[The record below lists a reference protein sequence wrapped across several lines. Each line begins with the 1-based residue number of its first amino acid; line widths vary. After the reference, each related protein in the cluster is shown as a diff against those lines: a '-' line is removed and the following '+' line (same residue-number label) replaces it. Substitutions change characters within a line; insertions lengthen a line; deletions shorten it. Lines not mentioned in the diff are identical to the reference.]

1 LIETRF
7 SVPLLALAAALV
19 AFAVAEPVVAA
30 TRPGPGPTP
39 APSPAATAAPTAEP
53 LDKMIPRLEAAVKAD
68 PNDKTSASQLAAA
81 YLQAGRPDL
90 TLGITQ
96 KLIAGGSKTAQLY
109 YIDGAANVSVG
120 KIKEATASLEQASNL
135 EPTNIAILQMLT
147 QVYMQANRPDDAE
160 RVAKR
165 ALTFNKD
172 SKDAFENYGFVLAT
186 LKRYDDARQQFES
199 AAKIDPKDP
208 HPVVLEARAYQ
219 EQNAVALANQLYDRA
234 LGIDS
239 KNLEALVGK
248 AQLAA
253 ASHNVKDA
261 TTTYE
266 TILALQKDDF
276 DRAAVVDEIAKVYA
290 VEKMDDQADVA
301 YRRAIDTY
309 PSIPSTHVAY
319 GDYLASKNDRA
330 GAEREWNLGL
340 GANRDN
346 PTALMRLGDLA
357 MESKNYPKAVDTY
370 KRLTEVASKDP
381 APFLFLGQAYMA
393 TQKFEDAKTQFKQSY
408 GLQHTP
414 DALVGLADADVATKN
429 FTEAVQIYE
438 ALDKNAPDLVKKN
451 PGLLYGMGRAYQG
464 ANQSQKA
471 REAYARLLA
480 VLQPGTQNYNEVKS
494 LIDGIDRAGRSGG
507 SATPR
512 PAAAATPKPKHKP

>member
-1 LIETRF
+1 MPF
-7 SVPLLALAAALV
+7 LALAAALV
-19 AFAVAEPVVAA
+19 AFAGAQPVVAA
-30 TRPGPGPTP
+30 TKP
-39 APSPAATAAPTAEP
+39 AASPSPAAAATAAPTAEP
-53 LDKMIPRLEAAVKAD
+53 LDVMIPRLEAVVKAD

-90 TLGITQ
+90 SLGITQ

-109 YIDGAANVSVG
+109 YLDGAANISVG
-120 KIKEATASLEQASNL
+120 KIKEATADLEQASNL

-147 QVYMQANRPDDAE
+147 QVYMQSNRTDDAE

-172 SKDAFENYGFVLAT
+172 NKDAFENYGFVLAT
-186 LKRYDDARQQFES
+186 LKRYDEARQQFES
-199 AAKIDPKDP
+199 AAKLDPKDP
-208 HPVVLEARAYQ
+208 HPIVLEARSYQ
-219 EQNAVALANQLYDRA
+219 EQSAIALASQLYDRA
-234 LGIDS
+234 LAIDS
-239 KNLEALVGK
+239 TNMEALVGK

-253 ASHNVKDA
+253 SSHNVKDA
-261 TTTYE
+261 VATYDA
-266 TILALQKDDF
+266 ILALQKDDF

-309 PSIPSTHVAY
+309 PSVPSTHVAY

-346 PTALMRLGDLA
+346 PTALLRLGDLA
-357 MESKNYPKAVDTY
+357 MQGKDFAKAVDTY

-381 APFLFLGQAYMA
+381 APYLFLGQAYMA
-393 TQKFEDAKTQFKQSY
+393 TQKYEDAKTQFKQSY
-408 GLQHTP
+408 GIQHTT
-414 DALVGLADADVATKN
+414 DALVGLAEADVATRN

-438 ALDKNAPDLVKKN
+438 ALEKNAPDLVKQN
-451 PGLLYGMGRAYQG
+451 PGLLFGMGRAYQG
-464 ANQSQKA
+464 VNQSQKA
-471 REAYARLLA
+471 RDAYARLLA
-480 VLQPGTQNYNEVKS
+480 VLQPGTPNYNEVKT
-494 LIDGIDRAGRSGG
+494 LIDGIDRAGRSA
-507 SATPR
+507 STPPR
-512 PAAAATPKPKHKP
+512 PAPAATPKPKPKPH